1 MEGSASSANSVM
13 VPGVIGGIPLDDHW
27 LVLRLIIVGDTM
39 LGANS
44 ATSSLAERPA
54 PPQFSR
60 RLYQRQFHEQKAHL
74 RKEYSYKVQ
83 FGDLKPE

>member
-1 MEGSASSANSVM
+1 MT
-13 VPGVIGGIPLDDHW
+13 IGWFSISDTESW
-27 LVLRLIIVGDTM
+27 LLIVGDTL

-44 ATSSLAERPA
+44 ATWSLAGKPA

-74 RKEYSYKVQ
+74 RNEYSYKVQ
-83 FGDLKPE
+83 SGDLKPQ